1 MFLCMLVTAG
11 TTATAAAAICS
22 SRHAYHHSVG
32 RGGSFLF
39 LSHSFY
45 LLPLPDIIEKTKLG
59 LTYVLKFQHK
69 QDLIQQVFIN
79 IVEIR
84 VLPCTENGMI
94 SRMRQ
99 VPASAPTTTSCVLAV
114 VRGGCSSL
122 PNSCQ
127 LVFNSRA
134 SESM

>member
-1 MFLCMLVTAG
+1 MFTNIAVSVMFLCMLGPAG
-11 TTATAAAAICS
+11 RTTAAAAAAICS

-69 QDLIQQVFIN
+69 QDLIQEVFLN
-79 IVEIR
+79 IVEIS
-84 VLPCTENGMI
+84 VLPCTENGI
-94 SRMRQ
+94 ASLSL
-99 VPASAPTTTSCVLAV
+99 SAPTAPPPPVL
-114 VRGGCSSL
+114 
-122 PNSCQ
+122 
-127 LVFNSRA
+127 F
-134 SESM
+134 